1 MRSMVLHRS
10 TKSLDLM
17 VFGERLVLAERN
29 IALSRLSSTVS
40 TLNVLSVLR
49 ISALS
54 SAVKPPS
61 PLSGIYPHTMMPMAM
76 ASMTSNVFLFMG
88 LNRS

>member
-1 MRSMVLHRS
+1 MVLQRS

-17 VFGERLVLAERN
+17 VLGERLVLAERS

-40 TLNVLSVLR
+40 TLKVLSVLR
-49 ISALS
+49 ISSLS
-54 SAVKPPS
+54 SAVNPPS
-61 PLSGIYPHTMMPMAM
+61 PLSGMYPQTMMPMAI